1 MNPPIASPARRRMLA
16 GMAAL
21 LAAPTALRAQAPF
34 PSQPIRII
42 VPFGPGGSPD
52 VFSRMLAKD
61 LSERVKQSVIVEN
74 RPGANS
80 ILGTSYVARNV
91 PADGYTLLYGTNSG
105 LSAAP
110 AMVKSLNYDPV
121 NDLCGVA
128 MVQETCFAMV
138 VSEANKDLKL
148 DTLFQRIRA
157 NPSQVQ
163 IGGASVTT
171 LITDKLMAQAGKLG
185 HVYVPYKENSR
196 MLNEL
201 MGGQIVAGYS
211 PIPSVT
217 PLIASRK
224 LFPIALTGP
233 ERLRVLPGTPTI
245 SEALPGVALATW
257 TGYFAPAKTPRPI
270 VAKLHALLTES
281 MQTPELQKYVLD
293 VGRPLPMSPE
303 QIDAFV
309 RNDEPRWR
317 ALVAQTGVE
326 PE

>member
-1 MNPPIASPARRRMLA
+1 MLA

-21 LAAPTALRAQAPF
+21 LATPVVVRAQAPF

-42 VPFGPGGSPD
+42 VPFGAGGSPD

-61 LSERVKQSVIVEN
+61 LSERIKQSVIVEN

-80 ILGTSYVARNV
+80 ILGTGYVAKNV

-110 AMVKSLNYDPV
+110 SMVKSLNYDPV

-128 MVQETCFAMV
+128 MLQETCFAMV
-138 VSEANKDLKL
+138 VSEANKGLKL
-148 DTLFQRIRA
+148 DTLLQRIRA
-157 NPSQVQ
+157 NPGQVQ

-171 LITDKLMAQAGKLG
+171 LITDKLMAQAGKLS

-217 PLIASRK
+217 PLIASGK
-224 LFPIALTGP
+224 LFPISLTGP

-245 SEALPGVALATW
+245 SEALPGVALGTW

-281 MQTPELQKYVLD
+281 IQTPELQKYVLD
-293 VGRPLPMSPE
+293 VGRPMPMTPE
-303 QIDAFV
+303 QMDAFV

-317 ALVAQTGVE
+317 ALVAQAGVE